1 MHFRALIRLLAVLV
15 IGALPPLHAQPA
27 NVAAMRVSEPL
38 QFRIV
43 RTIPHDPARFTQGLA
58 WHDGT
63 LFESTG
69 RYGESALFALN
80 PATGATLRARSLTR
94 EVFAEGLA
102 RVRDTLVQ
110 LTWRERRAFRYGED
124 LAPRGEWR
132 YDGEG
137 WGLTHDGKAFV
148 MSDGSSEL
156 QFRSDQDFRLLR
168 RLPVRDGREPIGL
181 LNELEYAHGLVLAN
195 VWMDDRI
202 AVIDPASG
210 SVRAWLELGA
220 LTRGF
225 ARPPGF
231 DPDEHVLNGIAHDPQ
246 RDRYYVTGKCWP
258 VIYELEIPALP
269 RLLSLP
275 TENATK

>member
-1 MHFRALIRLLAVLV
+1 MYESFYGLSAKPFQLSPDPEFFFGSRGHRRAMAYLEY
-15 IGALPPLHAQPA
+15 GLHQ
-27 NVAAMRVSEPL
+27 
-38 QFRIV
+38 
-43 RTIPHDPARFTQGLA
+43 
-58 WHDGT
+58 
-63 LFESTG
+63 
-69 RYGESALFALN
+69 
-80 PATGATLRARSLTR
+80 
-94 EVFAEGLA
+94 AEGFIVVTGEVGA
-102 RVRDTLVQ
+102 GKTTLVRQ
-110 LTWRERRAFRYGED
+110 
-124 LAPRGEWR
+124 
-132 YDGEG
+132 
-137 WGLTHDGKAFV
+137 
-148 MSDGSSEL
+148 
-156 QFRSDQDFRLLR
+156 LLR

-181 LNELEYAHGLVLAN
+181 LNELEYAHGLVLAK

-269 RLLSLP
+269 RLLGLP
-275 TENATK
+275 TENTTK